1 MRNRKGFT
9 LIELL
14 ATVVILGVIMVVAIP
29 NVVGIIS
36 KNRAVVY
43 VEDAKKLLSATEYAV
58 RNKEIAQLSTN
69 SGERCAIFSLA
80 YLDNGEFEKGPYGH
94 KYDKSRSFVV
104 AHLNGNKYD
113 YYVRLLEEV
122 KAPDEDGNGAEYR
135 GISAAELSKLN
146 TDNAIR
152 YIEDFDSSVYVPSTA
167 FDATLSIGD
176 FTEKLLDDRIVDL
189 TSACDTSILPSYRH
203 TPDGITVDE
212 SGTVNEFNM
221 YPVSTASTGED
232 FNLEWKVL
240 SGTYG
245 DISTN
250 PTTGL
255 KQTATFKV
263 WIKNPNLSN
272 ISISITSSE
281 PNLLIY
287 KSGTTEPISGS
298 INAQSTK
305 TFDIDIK
312 ERTPDLFGDYYIN
325 VDLTLGAVGVS
336 LAEEPPAQSIRLK
349 VDYNPIPPDEDA
361 PWVKAT
367 ALTKSST
374 EGQATFTWQLVREDT
389 GVDKYFIHVFDSS
402 GNELTDKYAEKN
414 RNVYQTTITGLASAH
429 STDSHKY
436 SVVVCSKDTAE
447 PANSATTNEMFN
459 ALGVDGGNGH
469 CSSKTATFQWNYAV
483 GSSTSNCSFSG
494 NNYVPING
502 TYSATI
508 SANSGY
514 QLPGEITV
522 TMGGATLTR
531 NIDYTYSGNSI
542 SISKRATGVINIT
555 ASCPEIPQES
565 SDSGCLVEGT
575 EVLLKDGKTKKIED
589 VDYDDLVAVWNHDT
603 GKIGYEYPIWLE
615 KEHETTDYKVS
626 TFSDGSTLKTTIDHA
641 VFSLDDNEFISV
653 NDKEK
658 YKTGTRIAK
667 IENGKIKEVTLTKVE
682 ERHEKVKYY
691 QIISARYF
699 NTITD
704 GFLTSDYTVE
714 LPNAYGFEKNITWPK
729 VREEYLS
736 NTENYYKYE
745 DFKDILPYYLFYG
758 LARNGEGKILKE
770 KYGIGLEEF
779 RNYLLSE
786 PLNEEMIKT
795 VETNKNGKRMWM
807 MTTSLDKVTR
817 FNKSAFKYEE
827 GSYYKLPNNKKVKYY
842 KNSVDGK
849 IYKPGEKVKVICGS
863 YFEAIM
869 KK

>member
-1 MRNRKGFT
+1 MKKIKGFT
-9 LIELL
+9 LVELL
-14 ATVVILGVIMVVAIP
+14 AAVVVLGILMTVAIP
-29 NVVGIIS
+29 NVIGVLN
-36 KNRAVVY
+36 KNRATTY
-43 VEDAKKLLSATEYAV
+43 VEDARKLISNAEYTLRGNKVPKLSNNT
-58 RNKEIAQLSTN
+58 
-69 SGERCAIFSLA
+69 GERCALFNLA
-80 YLDNGEFEKGPYGH
+80 YLDNNEFENGPYGH
-94 KYDKSRSFVV
+94 PYDKERSFVV
-104 AHLNGNKYD
+104 AYLDGDNTKYF
-113 YYVRLLEEV
+113 VRLVEEIEES
-122 KAPDEDGNGAEYR
+122 KDDGTGGVYR
-135 GISAAELSKLN
+135 GVTAASKEQLSDRKATQFVNTINYTQATNTAAQSSINLSGFNTALVGADIS
-146 TDNAIR
+146 
-152 YIEDFDSSVYVPSTA
+152 
-167 FDATLSIGD
+167 
-176 FTEKLLDDRIVDL
+176 
-189 TSACDTSILPSYRH
+189 SACGTFKSGYRH
-203 TPDGITVDE
+203 TPSGIKIRDDGIPAADGGYGVVIDPTSTEFKV
-212 SGTVNEFNM
+212 SWSMSSNIYGNVRAVNG
-221 YPVSTASTGED
+221 AR
-232 FNLEWKVL
+232 
-240 SGTYG
+240 
-245 DISTN
+245 
-250 PTTGL
+250 
-255 KQTATFKV
+255 ATFKV
-263 WIKNPNLSN
+263 TISNPNY
-272 ISISITSSE
+272 SSFPFTINSDDE
-281 PNLLIY
+281 RFAVYMP
-287 KSGTTEPISGS
+287 GTTEAMTGTVSAGS
-298 INAQSTK
+298 AADFE
-305 TFDIDIK
+305 FDVVPLQAK
-312 ERTPDLFGDYYIN
+312 YESSPLN
-325 VDLTLGAVGVS
+325 VDISLGTTVVLTEQLAPKTLTL
-336 LAEEPPAQSIRLK
+336 E
-349 VDYNPIPPDEDA
+349 VDYDEIPPDEL
-361 PWVKAT
+361 PPVIKVT
-367 ALTKSST
+367 SFTKLAG
-374 EGQATFTWQLVREDT
+374 EGQAKATWTGSDFSGISKYFVHVYTPSGRKDFETTAQEMTFTDLGTGTDT
-389 GVDKYFIHVFDSS
+389 HNIK
-402 GNELTDKYAEKN
+402 
-414 RNVYQTTITGLASAH
+414 
-429 STDSHKY
+429 
-436 SVVVCSKDTAE
+436 VVVCGQDNSIKQNQASPEDLTAALNTTQPQSAPCSK
-447 PANSATTNEMFN
+447 M
-459 ALGVDGGNGH
+459 DGSFKWNYKITGSIGNG
-469 CSSKTATFQWNYAV
+469 SYNGT
-483 GSSTSNCSFSG
+483 TSVNTDSNTGFSG
-494 NNYVPING
+494 
-502 TYSATI
+502 TI

-514 QLPGEITV
+514 NKPGSVVV
-522 TMGGATLTR
+522 TMGGATQTPGT
-531 NIDYTYSGNSI
+531 DYTYDGTTVKMTKKVTGDI
-542 SISKRATGVINIT
+542 SITG
-555 ASCPEIPQES
+555 SCDLIPEDS
-565 SDSGCLVEGT
+565 DDSGCLVEGT

-869 KK
+869 K